1 MKFKGFILT
10 IIACCVMWCCKF
22 PFDINASS
30 DDLFKLSLSYNN
42 ERITDALTIPLS
54 WDEITIENFKE
65 IKITRLNEHR
75 DPDSYPGGTTDNG
88 WITIAIIENEF
99 TTSWV
104 DTIHDDAT
112 FRYRIDFTNTDNN
125 YRRAEATITIRPTT
139 HLTIPDDYI
148 DVKTAVESYIIDD
161 GDSVLLELGE
171 HATFAFSFLG
181 KRVHLIGLEGAQQTI
196 LSWLPKHTAS
206 GTLIKDSTFVRMTG
220 GTIKGLTIKGG
231 YAYYGGGVYTSN
243 NSTIQQ
249 CIITENKAGINYS
262 GGLGGGLYLTGN
274 STISNCIIR
283 NNSAD
288 DFGSGVY
295 INSNASSVTITN
307 CTFYGNNL
315 FNKSSNVLIENTIFN
330 VGDSEIDVQ
339 SPVLPNVKYS
349 YAGEFWSMQDTTN
362 VTGDLL
368 LGEDFHLLPGS
379 ICIDSGNPDSAFNDP
394 DGSRNDIG
402 AFGGPS
408 GGWTFQSIGTD

>member
-10 IIACCVMWCCKF
+10 ITACCVMWCCKF

-30 DDLFKLSLSYNN
+30 DNLFNLTAEFDNN
-42 ERITDALTIPLS
+42 QRIIDTLTVKLS
-54 WDEITIENFKE
+54 WDEITIDNFKE

-75 DPDSYPGGTTDNG
+75 DPDSYIVGTTDNG
-88 WITIAIIENEF
+88 WKTIAVIQNEF
-99 TTSWV
+99 TTSWI
-104 DTIHDDAT
+104 DTVRDDAT

-220 GTIKGLTIKGG
+220 GIIMGITIKGG
-231 YAYYGGGVYTSN
+231 SAYYGGGVYTSN
-243 NSTIQQ
+243 NSIIQQ
-249 CIITENKAGINYS
+249 CIITENKAGINYN

-274 STISNCIIR
+274 STISNCIIK

-295 INSNASSVTITN
+295 INSNASSVIITN
-307 CTFYGNNL
+307 CTFSGNNL

-330 VGDSEIDVQ
+330 VVYSEIDVQ
-339 SPVLPNVKYS
+339 SPILPTVKYS
-349 YAGEFWSMQDTTN
+349 YAGEYWSMQDTTN

-368 LGEDFHLLPGS
+368 LSTDFHLLPGS
-379 ICIDSGNPDSAFNDP
+379 VCIDSGNPDSAFNDP
-394 DGSRNDIG
+394 DGSRNDMG
-402 AFGGPS
+402 AYGGPL
-408 GGWTFQSIGTD
+408 GNWN